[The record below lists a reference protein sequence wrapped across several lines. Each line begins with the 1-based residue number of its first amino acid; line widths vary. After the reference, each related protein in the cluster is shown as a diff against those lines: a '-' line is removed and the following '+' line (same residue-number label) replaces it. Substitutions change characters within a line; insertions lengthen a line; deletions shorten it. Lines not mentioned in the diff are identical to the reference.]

1 MWIKLKRW
9 YFKLLGKTPATM
21 NMVRYWKTQ
30 EAVQAKVMTVDGV
43 IVMQMDGEDY
53 QFPGF
58 PRGYLLFGKLSKLK
72 HEVKNQIFNW
82 AWGELES
89 GRQEWAVVQELKDKV
104 FPAIFTLLEDHKYD
118 MVPPRAMVPAVR
130 EMYRAWTV
138 AVPGEKS
145 YKLRDLLFYILQE
158 DDSYRFRVQWIAQFF
173 SKWWNPLTC
182 FEYGMN
188 ILEHAEIIG
197 DMKERIRLW
206 RRIFLLVLRDK
217 QFKDAFLKFFKEC
230 DWKKV
235 RLSEA
240 DKYFFRGKYFKVDLD
255 KFDY

>member
-1 MWIKLKRW
+1 MSYLKSVALPVVLKEIEKGR
-9 YFKLLGKTPATM
+9 YDFFPPQRLCPAM
-21 NMVRYWKTQ
+21 RELYR
-30 EAVQAKVMTVDGV
+30 AMTVVADRIDG
-43 IVMQMDGEDY
+43 
-53 QFPGF
+53 P
-58 PRGYLLFGKLSKLK
+58 K
-72 HEVKNQIFNW
+72 
-82 AWGELES
+82 A
-89 GRQEWAVVQELKDKV
+89 
-104 FPAIFTLLEDHKYD
+104 
-118 MVPPRAMVPAVR
+118 R
-130 EMYRAWTV
+130 EEFKT
-138 AVPGEKS
+138 
-145 YKLRDLLFYILQE
+145 LRDGITFFFQE